1 MTTVYLDPQV
11 ECSQNSLKA
20 FQIFSNHPLPSGR
33 GLTIM
38 NDKTVATDKRF
49 TRDRK
54 KNRMLIIVAFFLLR
68 EMKQGAQTAKPT
80 PLCLYATCCIW
91 QGAKLLGL
99 KYLCS

>member
-38 NDKTVATDKRF
+38 NDKTVAADKRF

-54 KNRMLIIVAFFLLR
+54 KNRMLIIVAFFLLTR
-68 EMKQGAQTAKPT
+68 DEAKGPNSQTNALL
-80 PLCLYATCCIW
+80 PLRHVLHVAGC
-91 QGAKLLGL
+91 
-99 KYLCS
+99 